1 MKRYFLFFILSG
13 LITFLPSCGNNSSNS
28 SLSQKQKELNNKIA
42 QKTKLEAEIAVLEK
56 EIAAL
61 DTSNQSKVEKVVEV
75 EVVSPEAFA
84 STVEVMG
91 KIDLD
96 NNAYL
101 SAMQGGTVTKIFV
114 KEGSYVKVG
123 QTLAQLDDEVMIKS
137 MAQARQAV
145 SFTTDLYNKQK
156 ALWDQ
161 KIGSEVQFLNSKNNM
176 ESAQNQLNTLLQQ
189 KELMKIKAIYPGVV
203 DQVAIKLG
211 QLVSPGLPAF
221 RIVGTKGLKL
231 NASIPESY
239 IGKVQK
245 GNSVNIYFPDL
256 NKEISG
262 KVNYLSNIID
272 PLSRTV
278 TAEISLPDNHK
289 ELKTNMVGILRI
301 NDYSRKDAIVI
312 PVKNLLKSA
321 DGYYVFIAEK
331 SDSGLL
337 AKAKVIKTGVVSGD
351 KIEVLDG
358 LKKGD
363 QLITVGFQSIHDG
376 DNLIIS
382 Q

>member
-1 MKRYFLFFILSG
+1 
-13 LITFLPSCGNNSSNS
+13 
-28 SLSQKQKELNNKIA
+28 
-42 QKTKLEAEIAVLEK
+42 
-56 EIAAL
+56 
-61 DTSNQSKVEKVVEV
+61 
-75 EVVSPEAFA
+75 
-84 STVEVMG
+84 VMG

-211 QLVSPGLPAF
+211 QLVSPGMPAF

-301 NDYSRKDAIVI
+301 NDYSRKNAIVI

-337 AKAKVIKTGVVSGD
+337 AKTKVIKTGVVSGD

>member
-1 MKRYFLFFILSG
+1 M
-13 LITFLPSCGNNSSNS
+13 
-28 SLSQKQKELNNKIA
+28 
-42 QKTKLEAEIAVLEK
+42 
-56 EIAAL
+56 
-61 DTSNQSKVEKVVEV
+61 
-75 EVVSPEAFA
+75 
-84 STVEVMG
+84 
-91 KIDLD
+91 
-96 NNAYL
+96 
-101 SAMQGGTVTKIFV
+101 
-114 KEGSYVKVG
+114 
-123 QTLAQLDDEVMIKS
+123 
-137 MAQARQAV
+137 
-145 SFTTDLYNKQK
+145 
-156 ALWDQ
+156 
-161 KIGSEVQFLNSKNNM
+161 
-176 ESAQNQLNTLLQQ
+176 
-189 KELMKIKAIYPGVV
+189 
-203 DQVAIKLG
+203 
-211 QLVSPGLPAF
+211 PAF

-337 AKAKVIKTGVVSGD
+337 AKTKVIKTGVVSGD

>member
-1 MKRYFLFFILSG
+1 
-13 LITFLPSCGNNSSNS
+13 
-28 SLSQKQKELNNKIA
+28 
-42 QKTKLEAEIAVLEK
+42 
-56 EIAAL
+56 
-61 DTSNQSKVEKVVEV
+61 
-75 EVVSPEAFA
+75 
-84 STVEVMG
+84 MG

-211 QLVSPGLPAF
+211 QLVSPGMPAF

-337 AKAKVIKTGVVSGD
+337 AKTKVIKTGVVSGD

>member
-1 MKRYFLFFILSG
+1 MKRYFLFYILSG
-13 LITFLPSCGNNSSNS
+13 LIIFLPSCGNNTQSS

-42 QKTKLEAEIAVLEK
+42 QKTKLEAEIDALEK

-61 DTSNQSKVEKVVEV
+61 DTSSQSKVEKVVEV
-75 EVVSPEAFA
+75 EVISPESFA

-114 KEGSYVKVG
+114 KEGNYVKAG
-123 QTLAQLDDEVMIKS
+123 QTLAQLDDEVMRKS

-161 KIGSEVQFLNSKNNM
+161 KIGSEVQYLSSKNNM

-239 IGKVQK
+239 IGKIQK

-278 TAEISLPDNHK
+278 MAEISLPDNHK

-321 DGYYVFIAEK
+321 DSYYVFVADK
-331 SDSGLL
+331 SDSGLI
-337 AKAKVIKTGVVSGD
+337 AKSKVIKTGVVSGD
-351 KIEVLDG
+351 KIEVLEG

-363 QLITVGFQSIHDG
+363 QLITVGFQSIHEG

>member
-1 MKRYFLFFILSG
+1 MP
-13 LITFLPSCGNNSSNS
+13 TFLLC
-28 SLSQKQKELNNKIA
+28 KE
-42 QKTKLEAEIAVLEK
+42 
-56 EIAAL
+56 
-61 DTSNQSKVEKVVEV
+61 
-75 EVVSPEAFA
+75 
-84 STVEVMG
+84 
-91 KIDLD
+91 
-96 NNAYL
+96 
-101 SAMQGGTVTKIFV
+101 GTVTKIFV

-211 QLVSPGLPAF
+211 QLVSPGIPAF

-337 AKAKVIKTGVVSGD
+337 AKTKVIKTGVVSGD

>member
-1 MKRYFLFFILSG
+1 
-13 LITFLPSCGNNSSNS
+13 
-28 SLSQKQKELNNKIA
+28 
-42 QKTKLEAEIAVLEK
+42 
-56 EIAAL
+56 
-61 DTSNQSKVEKVVEV
+61 
-75 EVVSPEAFA
+75 
-84 STVEVMG
+84 
-91 KIDLD
+91 
-96 NNAYL
+96 
-101 SAMQGGTVTKIFV
+101 MQGGTVTKIFV

-211 QLVSPGLPAF
+211 QLVSPGMPAF

-337 AKAKVIKTGVVSGD
+337 AKTKVIKTGVVSGD